1 MKLKPV
7 KFQYKPEIHNDM
19 NSIYIEWFGTGWG
32 IRKEPNMNFVFNR
45 LGEWEYQPMPSS
57 RTEDFYKRCR
67 YETVD
72 EAVANLE
79 KYGL

>member
-1 MKLKPV
+1 MPV
-7 KFQYKPEIHNDM
+7 FKVESLRLRGRVWSRGYCVGLM
-19 NSIYIEWFGTGWG
+19 EWGT
-32 IRKEPNMNFVFNR
+32 RKEPNMNFVFNR
-45 LGEWEYQPMPSS
+45 LSEWEYQPMPSS